1 MTWTLRNVESA
12 FLTKR
17 TANARTKQ
25 SLRFTG
31 SPLGLGNLICN
42 IGGLEEGLREARII
56 GQRKKDKS
64 PEPPEG
70 VQMHTQAFI

>member
-42 IGGLEEGLREARII
+42 IGGLEEGLRRSQNHWAEKK
-56 GQRKKDKS
+56 GQ
-64 PEPPEG
+64 EPR
-70 VQMHTQAFI
+70 TT